1 MNRQES
7 SAESKVC
14 ISIIVPVYNA
24 QAHLAACL
32 SSIQTQTFMNWECI
46 CVDDGSTDGSP
57 IIMEDIAAK
66 DERFSLL
73 HQKNSGPGAA
83 RNTGLKAARGE
94 YFTFVDAD
102 DLVHPEMLERLLSL
116 TKKHGADLV
125 VCRLFRFEFDDE
137 FRRIIRNPKF
147 LSGETSVNVSP
158 LLPKMVDWKK
168 FRVHPVGKL
177 YQLGLH
183 GQLRFPHF
191 YGAEDAYA
199 SFDVYGR
206 SKRAVISEM
215 RLYGY
220 RIVETGLTRSVAKYR
235 NYIIGD
241 ARVAVHCD
249 SICSENGVSNTV
261 AEQLAKPYIMRIF
274 GFLNEMSMDEQL
286 SKKEKKSLIEVARKG
301 LLKIEQCVAG
311 KYQIV
316 PFVHYVP
323 YCAVRLR
330 TLWLLILWQLV
341 RSRILKRGLDFFRS
355 YFGSRKL
362 RSSASEKGSV
372 TNE

>member
-1 MNRQES
+1 MEN
-7 SAESKVC
+7 VC
-14 ISIIVPVYNA
+14 VSIIVPAYNA
-24 QAHLAACL
+24 KAHLEECL
-32 SSIQTQTFMNWECI
+32 KSIQAQTLMNWECI

-57 IIMEDIAAK
+57 ITVEDIAAK

-73 HQKNSGPGAA
+73 RQKNLGPGVA
-83 RNTGLKAARGE
+83 RNTGLKAAQGE

-102 DLVHPEMLERLLSL
+102 DLVHPEMLKRLLDL
-116 TKKHGADLV
+116 AKMHDADLV
-125 VCRLFRFEFDDE
+125 VCGLFRFEFDDE
-137 FRRIIRNPKF
+137 FRRIIRNPK
-147 LSGETSVNVSP
+147 LLAGETDVHVSP
-158 LLPKMVDWKK
+158 LLPEMADWKK
-168 FRVHPVGKL
+168 FRVHPFGKL

-183 GQLRFPHF
+183 GELRFPHF

-220 RIVETGLTRSVAKYR
+220 RIGDAGLTRSVSKYR

-241 ARVAVHCD
+241 AQVAVHCD
-249 SICSENGVSNTV
+249 SICSEKGVSDSI

-274 GFLNEMSMDEQL
+274 GFLNEMSIDERL
-286 SKKEKKSLIEVARKG
+286 SKKEKKNLMEVARKG

-323 YCAVRLR
+323 YSAVRLR
-330 TLWLLILWQLV
+330 ALWMLILWQFV
-341 RSRILKRGLDFFRS
+341 RSHILKRGHDFFRS

-362 RSSASEKGSV
+362 RRSVSEKGSV
-372 TNE
+372 TKE